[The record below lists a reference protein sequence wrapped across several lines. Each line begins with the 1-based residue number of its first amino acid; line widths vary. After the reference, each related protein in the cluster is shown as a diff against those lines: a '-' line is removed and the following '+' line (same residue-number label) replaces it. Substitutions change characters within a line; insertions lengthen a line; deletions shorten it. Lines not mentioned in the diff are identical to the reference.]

1 LINLSWPAK
10 KYAGEIRQRFERR
23 PNGAGAIAARVYRCQ
38 TQSLPMLEDDIM
50 NTSDLLEQLLRGQ
63 ASAGQQSANPAGGS
77 GGLGGLL
84 GGLLGGGSG
93 AASGGGSAGGL
104 GGLGG
109 LLGGLLGGGAG
120 GGLGGALGGALG
132 GGGGTQSRSGGTNYA
147 ALASLGMM
155 AFQAYQAWQRSQ
167 ASAAPQQTPQT
178 ANLLAG
184 PEIEEHSHAVLRA
197 LIAAAK
203 ADGRIDDAEKHL
215 ISSEIGKHTDD
226 PQLQQWLDAEVAKPL
241 DPDEVAQAA
250 NGDPAV
256 AAEMYLASVML
267 VDDQQDAERSY
278 LDELAAALQID
289 PDLQVHLEQQAKAQV

>member
-1 LINLSWPAK
+1 
-10 KYAGEIRQRFERR
+10 
-23 PNGAGAIAARVYRCQ
+23 
-38 TQSLPMLEDDIM
+38 M

-63 ASAGQQSANPAGGS
+63 GAAGQQSGAAAGGGL

-84 GGLLGGGSG
+84 GGLLGGANSTGTRGG
-93 AASGGGSAGGL
+93 AAVGGL

-109 LLGGLLGGGAG
+109 LLGGLLGGGG
-120 GGLGGALGGALG
+120 GGLGGALGS
-132 GGGGTQSRSGGTNYA
+132 GTQSRSGGTNYA

-155 AFQAYQAWQRSQ
+155 AWQAYQAWQSNQ
-167 ASAAPQQTPQT
+167 ASTAPQQTPQT

-203 ADGRIDDAEKHL
+203 ADGRIDETEKHL

-241 DPDEVAQAA
+241 NAAEVAQAA
-250 NGDPAV
+250 NDDPAV
-256 AAEMYLASVML
+256 AAEMYLASILL
-267 VDDQQDAERSY
+267 VDDQQDAERTY
-278 LDELAAALQID
+278 LDELAAALGID
-289 PDLQVHLEQQAKAQV
+289 PELQVHLEQQASGTA

>member
-1 LINLSWPAK
+1 
-10 KYAGEIRQRFERR
+10 
-23 PNGAGAIAARVYRCQ
+23 
-38 TQSLPMLEDDIM
+38 M

-63 ASAGQQSANPAGGS
+63 ASGGQQSGAAPAG

-84 GGLLGGGSG
+84 GGLLGGGS
-93 AASGGGSAGGL
+93 AAGGGSSAGSGLGGL

-120 GGLGGALGGALG
+120 GLGGALG
-132 GGGGTQSRSGGTNYA
+132 GGTQRRSGGTNYA

-155 AFQAYQAWQRSQ
+155 AYQAYQAWQRSQ
-167 ASAAPQQTPQT
+167 ASAAPQQVPQT
-178 ANLLAG
+178 ADLLAG
-184 PEIEEHSHAVLRA
+184 PQVEEHSHAVLRA

-203 ADGRIDDAEKHL
+203 ADGRIDDSEKHL
-215 ISSEIGKHTDD
+215 ISSEIGRHTDD

-241 DPDEVAQAA
+241 DPAEVAQAA
-250 NGDPAV
+250 HNDPAV

-267 VDDQQDAERSY
+267 VDDQQDAERNY

-289 PDLQVHLEQQAKAQV
+289 PELQVHLEQQAKGTA

>member
-1 LINLSWPAK
+1 
-10 KYAGEIRQRFERR
+10 
-23 PNGAGAIAARVYRCQ
+23 
-38 TQSLPMLEDDIM
+38 M

-63 ASAGQQSANPAGGS
+63 ASAGQQGGASAGGGA

-93 AASGGGSAGGL
+93 GGSPAGGL

-109 LLGGLLGGGAG
+109 LLGGLLGS
-120 GGLGGALGGALG
+120 GGALG
-132 GGGGTQSRSGGTNYA
+132 GGTQRRSGGTNYA

-178 ANLLAG
+178 ADLLSG
-184 PEIEEHSHAVLRA
+184 PQVEEHSHAVLRA

-203 ADGRIDDAEKHL
+203 ADGRIDESEKHL

-226 PQLQQWLDAEVAKPL
+226 PNLQQWLDDEVAKPL
-241 DPDEVAQAA
+241 DPTEVAQAA
-250 NGDPAV
+250 QNDPAM

-267 VDDQQDAERSY
+267 VDDQQDAERNY

-289 PDLQVHLEQQAKAQV
+289 PELQVHLEQQAKGTA

>member
-1 LINLSWPAK
+1 
-10 KYAGEIRQRFERR
+10 
-23 PNGAGAIAARVYRCQ
+23 
-38 TQSLPMLEDDIM
+38 M

-63 ASAGQQSANPAGGS
+63 ASAGQQSGASAGGGL

-84 GGLLGGGSG
+84 GGLLGGADSTGTR
-93 AASGGGSAGGL
+93 GGSPAGGL

-120 GGLGGALGGALG
+120 GLGGAL

-155 AFQAYQAWQRSQ
+155 AYQAYQAWQRSQ

-203 ADGRIDDAEKHL
+203 ADGRIDDTEKHL

-241 DPDEVAQAA
+241 DPNEVAQSA
-250 NGDPAV
+250 NNDPAV

-267 VDDQQDAERSY
+267 VDDQQDAERNY

-289 PDLQVHLEQQAKAQV
+289 PELQVHLEQQAKGTA

>member
-1 LINLSWPAK
+1 
-10 KYAGEIRQRFERR
+10 
-23 PNGAGAIAARVYRCQ
+23 
-38 TQSLPMLEDDIM
+38 M

-63 ASAGQQSANPAGGS
+63 ASAGQPGGASAG

-84 GGLLGGGSG
+84 GGLLGGGG
-93 AASGGGSAGGL
+93 VSGGGSPAGGL

-109 LLGGLLGGGAG
+109 LLGGLLGGG
-120 GGLGGALGGALG
+120 GALG
-132 GGGGTQSRSGGTNYA
+132 GGTQRRSGGTNYA

-167 ASAAPQQTPQT
+167 ASAAPQQAPQT
-178 ANLLAG
+178 ADLLSG
-184 PEIEEHSHAVLRA
+184 PQVEEHSHAVLRA

-203 ADGRIDDAEKHL
+203 ADGRIDESEKHL

-226 PQLQQWLDAEVAKPL
+226 PNLQQWLDDEVAKPL
-241 DPDEVAQAA
+241 DPTEVAQAA
-250 NGDPAV
+250 QNDPAM

-267 VDDQQDAERSY
+267 VDDQQDAERNY

-289 PDLQVHLEQQAKAQV
+289 PELQVHLEQQAKGTT

>member
-1 LINLSWPAK
+1 
-10 KYAGEIRQRFERR
+10 
-23 PNGAGAIAARVYRCQ
+23 
-38 TQSLPMLEDDIM
+38 M

-63 ASAGQQSANPAGGS
+63 ASAGQQSSASAGDGV

-120 GGLGGALGGALG
+120 GDLGGALGGALG
-132 GGGGTQSRSGGTNYA
+132 GGGRTQSRSGGTNYA

-167 ASAAPQQTPQT
+167 ASSAPQQTPQT

-203 ADGRIDDAEKHL
+203 ADGEIDAREQQM
-215 ISSEIGKHTDD
+215 ISGEISKHTDD
-226 PQLQQWLDAEVAKPL
+226 PQLQQWFDEEVAKPL
-241 DPDEVAQAA
+241 DADEVAQAA
-250 NGDPAV
+250 NGDSAM
-256 AAEMYLASVML
+256 AAEMYLVSVML

-289 PDLQVHLEQQAKAQV
+289 PELQVHLEQQAKGQA